1 MKIHLCISLSLFSC
15 YPRETKSS
23 SANIVDKSP
32 EEEQIME
39 ERNDTEINSSAFKLV
54 SGPVNDEDATV
65 IASFM
70 NSKGF
75 SCKVEE
81 LRKFISE
88 DQVTSLKSIL
98 GLLYDDKL
106 DFDSLEEAFDDNQD
120 IRNAILILFLTA
132 YPNKINNIFRVN
144 SSYLSSVN
152 EEVKTD
158 FSLFIL
164 DDLTKK
170 SKLMSDLRSSIT
182 MDALN
187 LTFENLENSSYD
199 EWTEITKKLQSGN
212 SHVFSIDGEEIT
224 VTSLDDISY
233 QSGTRRVLNSLGIR
247 LVRTLNLYKKESDIL
262 LEGTGVGSLYSFI
275 NRHYNKYILAAM
287 ESYQFS
293 KHMNLVLAKHINYA
307 INTKNH
313 ALKFAIFSF
322 LLDAARHCS
331 KGMHERVDEHL
342 LPTVESVAN
351 SLSPEEREKVLNELH
366 DDLLSLVSKEL
377 KSKFKMQY
385 GIKLHKSGRLST
397 FFDYGH
403 SAELVNNLFVK
414 DINENSLNVKRLE
427 EDFDILSFI
436 FNFEESDFGRQFF
449 IKYGK
454 SRSNCNFLLP
464 FHGNLLFIL
473 LSEGAIVKREG
484 VAPSF

>member
-158 FSLFIL
+158 FSL
-164 DDLTKK
+164 
-170 SKLMSDLRSSIT
+170 
-182 MDALN
+182 
-187 LTFENLENSSYD
+187 
-199 EWTEITKKLQSGN
+199 
-212 SHVFSIDGEEIT
+212 
-224 VTSLDDISY
+224 
-233 QSGTRRVLNSLGIR
+233 
-247 LVRTLNLYKKESDIL
+247 
-262 LEGTGVGSLYSFI
+262 
-275 NRHYNKYILAAM
+275 
-287 ESYQFS
+287 
-293 KHMNLVLAKHINYA
+293 
-307 INTKNH
+307 
-313 ALKFAIFSF
+313 
-322 LLDAARHCS
+322 
-331 KGMHERVDEHL
+331 
-342 LPTVESVAN
+342 
-351 SLSPEEREKVLNELH
+351 
-366 DDLLSLVSKEL
+366 
-377 KSKFKMQY
+377 
-385 GIKLHKSGRLST
+385 
-397 FFDYGH
+397 
-403 SAELVNNLFVK
+403 
-414 DINENSLNVKRLE
+414 
-427 EDFDILSFI
+427 
-436 FNFEESDFGRQFF
+436 
-449 IKYGK
+449 
-454 SRSNCNFLLP
+454 
-464 FHGNLLFIL
+464 
-473 LSEGAIVKREG
+473 
-484 VAPSF
+484 